1 VIAGPD
7 HPDRGGAGFA
17 VVAEQVA
24 AYGPDQAA
32 VGGLVVSE
40 RLG

>member
-1 VIAGPD
+1 MVAGPD

-17 VVAEQVA
+17 VAIEQVA

-32 VGGLVVSE
+32 VGGRVVSE
-40 RLG
+40 RLR